1 MMVALLY
8 VDDEPDLLHL
18 GKIFLERGGE
28 FSVTTAGSAL
38 DGLEKLSTTAFD
50 AVISDYQMPDM
61 DGLEFLGKV
70 RTLHGNLPFIL
81 FTGRGREEVVIEAIN
96 LGVDFYLQKGGDAR
110 SQFAELRH
118 KLHIALERRRTLEAL
133 KSENEK
139 NRNLMDHASDAILIA
154 DVDTGLYVDANKK
167 ALEITG
173 LCLDEI
179 CKLPYLALHPEE
191 YHDKYRILFDTLVR
205 EGSGSMTLTIL
216 GRGGRHI
223 PMIVSAT
230 AIDLGGRPC
239 LMGIFHDISEI
250 QMTQDAL
257 QLANKKLNLLAEIT
271 RHDIRNKLTVI
282 GGYLD
287 LMKSRPP
294 EPDYSMYGKKI
305 MATVKVIGENIEF
318 SKLYQNLGVSAPLWQ
333 NVRDVFFRACTHIDI
348 KKLTIQSDTQDLEIF
363 SDPLLERAFY
373 NFIENALQHGGS
385 VTLLR
390 ITAAES
396 ASGGVTLSI
405 DDNGIGIAP
414 FDKANIFGK
423 GFGRNTG
430 LGLFL
435 VQEILSITG
444 ITISETGEYQ
454 KGARFEL
461 HIPQGKYRY
470 PQQQQ
475 GERCHILI
483 PADHPF

>member
-1 MMVALLY
+1 MVALLY
-8 VDDEPDLLHL
+8 VDDEPDLLDL
-18 GKIFLERGGE
+18 GKLFLERGGE

-38 DGLEKLSTTAFD
+38 DGLEKLQTTAFD

-61 DGLEFLGKV
+61 DGLEFLEKV
-70 RTLHGNLPFIL
+70 RTLHKNLPFIL

-96 LGVDFYLQKGGDAR
+96 LGVDFYLQKGGDAK

-118 KLHIALERRRTLEAL
+118 KLHIALERRRTLDAL

-139 NRNLMDHASDAILIA
+139 NRNLMDHASDAIFII
-154 DVDTGLYVDANKK
+154 DTATGMIIDANKK
-167 ALEITG
+167 ARDITS
-173 LCLDEI
+173 LSAEEMASQH
-179 CKLPYLALHPEE
+179 YLSLHPPQ
-191 YHDKYRILFDTLVR
+191 YHDQYRAAIESMIQ
-205 EGSGSMTLTIL
+205 EGSGSCPLTLL
-216 GRGGRHI
+216 GSGGRHI
-223 PMIVSAT
+223 PMIISAT
-230 AIDLGGRPC
+230 VIDIAGRPC

-305 MATVKVIGENIEF
+305 TATVKVIGENIEF
-318 SKLYQNLGVSAPLWQ
+318 SKLYQNLGVTAPLWQ
-333 NVRDVFFRACTHIDI
+333 NVRDVFFRACTHIDV
-348 KKLTIQSDTQDLEIF
+348 KNLTVQSDTQDLEIF
-363 SDPLLERAFY
+363 SDPLLERAFF
-373 NFIENALQHGGS
+373 NLIENALHHGGNVS
-385 VTLLR
+385 LLR

-405 DDNGIGIAP
+405 EDNGIGIPP
-414 FDKANIFGK
+414 FDKTSIFGK

-470 PQQQQ
+470 PRRLQ

-483 PADHPF
+483 PANDNS